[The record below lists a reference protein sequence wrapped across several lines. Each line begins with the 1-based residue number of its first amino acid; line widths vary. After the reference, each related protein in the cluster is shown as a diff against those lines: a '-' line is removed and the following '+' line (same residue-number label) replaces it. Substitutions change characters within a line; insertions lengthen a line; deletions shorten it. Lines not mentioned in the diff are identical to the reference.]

1 MTTYAR
7 ITGWGKYLPARVLPN
22 AELERFLD
30 TSDEWI
36 RSRSGIAE
44 RRIAAP
50 DETAAT
56 MGTAAAR
63 AALATA
69 GVPADTLDLI
79 VCATSTPD
87 YYAYPASACLIQA
100 ALGATRAGAF
110 DLNAACSGF
119 AYALVVAAQFVQTGA
134 YRRVLVVGAE
144 ANSRILDWQ
153 DRGTCVLFGDGAGAV
168 VVEAC
173 DAPGGLLAF
182 ELGAD
187 GSGAEHLYMPAGGS
201 RRPASHATVEAREHY
216 IRMRGNEVFRFST
229 LIVPAV
235 VERLCAQAGVRPRD
249 IDLLIPHQANA
260 RIIASAAR
268 RLDLQEGAVFQNV
281 ERYGNTSA
289 ASIPIALDEALAAG
303 RLRAGQLLALVGFG
317 AGLTWAGAL
326 WRWHG

>member
-1 MTTYAR
+1 
-7 ITGWGKYLPARVLPN
+7 
-22 AELERFLD
+22 
-30 TSDEWI
+30 
-36 RSRSGIAE
+36 
-44 RRIAAP
+44 
-50 DETAAT
+50 

-63 AALATA
+63 VALAAA
-69 GVPADTLDLI
+69 GVPASSLDLI
-79 VCATSTPD
+79 VFATSTPD
-87 YYAYPASACLIQA
+87 YYAYPASACLVQA
-100 ALGATRAGAF
+100 ALGAERAGAF
-110 DLNAACSGF
+110 DLSAACSGF
-119 AYALVVAAQFVQTGA
+119 AYGLVVAAQFVQTGA
-134 YRRVLVVGAE
+134 YRRILVVGSE

-168 VVEAC
+168 VVEAT

-187 GSGAEHLYMPAGGS
+187 GSGAEHLYMPAGGA
-201 RRPASHATVEAREHY
+201 RKPASPDTVEAREHY
-216 IRMRGNEVFRFST
+216 IRMRGAEVFRFST

-235 VERLCAQAGVRPRD
+235 VERMCQQAGVEPRD

-260 RIIASAAR
+260 RIITSAAK
-268 RLDLQEGAVFQNV
+268 RLALQEGAVFTNV

-303 RLRAGQLLALVGFG
+303 RLQAGQLMGMVGFG